1 MTFSKISTVVIPI
14 AGMGTRFLPI
24 TKAVSK
30 EMLNLLD
37 RPLIDY
43 AFNEAKEAGIKKFI
57 IVADKENKLPIK
69 YFSKNKKLDK
79 FLIEQG
85 KHKLLHKVNNSNL
98 NKSEIKLVIQ
108 NKPSGLGNAILRTEK
123 YIGKKDFC
131 VLLPDD
137 LILGNNCLKEL
148 IDVYNKKKSNVI
160 GVMEVEKRD
169 VNKYGIIKHK
179 ESKSRTLKVID
190 LVEKPNVKLA
200 PSNLAIVGRY
210 ILKNSIF
217 DYLKKIKKGSGGEFQ
232 LTDAISLSNK
242 TVNNWGHK
250 FTGTRYDCGS
260 KIGFFSAQLALALVN
275 KEIKKDVKK
284 IIKKVGKKI

>member
-98 NKSEIKLVIQ
+98 NKSEIKF
-108 NKPSGLGNAILRTEK
+108 GL
-123 YIGKKDFC
+123 
-131 VLLPDD
+131 
-137 LILGNNCLKEL
+137 
-148 IDVYNKKKSNVI
+148 
-160 GVMEVEKRD
+160 
-169 VNKYGIIKHK
+169 II
-179 ESKSRTLKVID
+179 SPRLDQCPNITL
-190 LVEKPNVKLA
+190 
-200 PSNLAIVGRY
+200 
-210 ILKNSIF
+210 
-217 DYLKKIKKGSGGEFQ
+217 
-232 LTDAISLSNK
+232 
-242 TVNNWGHK
+242 
-250 FTGTRYDCGS
+250 
-260 KIGFFSAQLALALVN
+260 
-275 KEIKKDVKK
+275 
-284 IIKKVGKKI
+284 